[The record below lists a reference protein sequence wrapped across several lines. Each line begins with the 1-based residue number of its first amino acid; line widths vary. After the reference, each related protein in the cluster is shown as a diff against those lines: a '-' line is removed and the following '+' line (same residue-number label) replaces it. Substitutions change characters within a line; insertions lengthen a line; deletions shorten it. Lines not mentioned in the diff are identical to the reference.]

1 MDHPDVQD
9 GLYCS
14 MITFY
19 IPINHFKQIEFP
31 RGLTLVHGFEMIDWD
46 AKMLSLSNIVHPGC
60 QGGPCVWTR
69 GEGAIYN
76 LIL

>member
-1 MDHPDVQD
+1 MDLPDVQD
-9 GLYCS
+9 ELYCL

-31 RGLTLVHGFEMIDWD
+31 RGLTLVYGFEMIDWD
-46 AKMLSLSNIVHPGC
+46 AKMLSLSSIDHSGC
-60 QGGPCVWTR
+60 QGGLCVGTR

>member
-1 MDHPDVQD
+1 MV
-9 GLYCS
+9 Y
-14 MITFY
+14 
-19 IPINHFKQIEFP
+19 
-31 RGLTLVHGFEMIDWD
+31 GFEMIDWD
-46 AKMLSLSNIVHPGC
+46 AKMLSLSNIVHPGG